1 MITVDNIRAMMIK
14 NPNCSLWDKSVKF
27 WTDSEKKIF
36 NLMLEDKLKKPHK
49 PKEKKLKSGRVGFNI
64 IRVSDG
70 KVYTSM
76 ADCRD
81 DNNLYC
87 YGMLNEL
94 RRGINFKRI

>member
-1 MITVDNIRAMMIK
+1 MITVENIRAMMIK
-14 NPNCSLWDKSVKF
+14 HPNCSLWDKSVKF

-36 NLMLEDKLKKPHK
+36 NLMLEDKLKKPK
-49 PKEKKLKSGRVGFNI
+49 AKKLKSGRVGFNI
-64 IRVSDG
+64 IRLSDG

-76 ADCRD
+76 ADCRE
-81 DNNLYC
+81 DNSLYC